1 MGTRTGSA
9 AVATLVFSAGAV
21 MAACGGDRD
30 ETYVTLP
37 PMRTTTTD
45 ATTTTVA
52 DDTRIFYTVK
62 PGESLSIIAES
73 FGVPLPALIEI
84 NGIANPN
91 SVAAGSTLEIPTD
104 VRLVDQLPTPAGQP

>member
-1 MGTRTGSA
+1 MAKTLRSSVLTALIA
-9 AVATLVFSAGAV
+9 AVVLS
-21 MAACGGDRD
+21 ACGGSD

-45 ATTTTVA
+45 ATTTTVL

-73 FGVPLPALIEI
+73 FGVPLPALIELNQI
-84 NGIANPN
+84 TNPN
-91 SVAAGSTLEIPTD
+91 SVAAGSTLEIPTG
-104 VRLVDQLPTPAGQP
+104 VRLVDQLPAPAANP

>member
-1 MGTRTGSA
+1 MVTHLGSL
-9 AVATLVFSAGAV
+9 AVVTLVFSAGV
-21 MAACGGDRD
+21 VTAACGGDSD

-52 DDTRIFYTVK
+52 DDTRVFYTVK

-73 FGVPLPALIEI
+73 FGVPLPALIEL
-84 NGIANPN
+84 NGIINPN
-91 SVAAGSTLEIPTD
+91 SVAAGSTLEIPTG
-104 VRLVDQLPTPAGQP
+104 VRLIDQLPVPEAQS